1 MPYLQVLFR
10 YALAVFKYLEEE
22 LLQHSDYMAIFHTLR
37 SQVDKLNDVRKLT
50 QVSEEG
56 EARQMEGSSTNSYKH
71 IYLFDFE
78 APRGFY
84 WTLDIQN
91 ELVDLQ

>member
-1 MPYLQVLFR
+1 MKAVLGILSHLQVLFR

-50 QVSEEG
+50 KVSEER
-56 EARQMEGSSTNSYKH
+56 ETRQMYGSSSSC
-71 IYLFDFE
+71 
-78 APRGFY
+78 
-84 WTLDIQN
+84 
-91 ELVDLQ
+91 